1 MRKKIIILFI
11 GAIALFCRELP
22 QGYRYTL
29 SLGLAEEYSSEDSK
43 TIYDDWPKPIFSFG
57 IEKRRSPKTS
67 WTLEAEARPF
77 RIKRV
82 SCENLERGLDV
93 DITEYFFTYSY
104 KRLINI
110 SGINFYARGY
120 VGLAFTNFF
129 EKDTRIPPPSVAQ
142 DEYLNIGAHAG
153 IGMGVV
159 VLRPPW
165 EMNFEVFVR
174 WIATA
179 LPDGYGTNFFGAKL
193 GFSFR

>member
-1 MRKKIIILFI
+1 MRRKIIILFI

-57 IEKRRSPKTS
+57 IEKRHSPKSS
-67 WTLEAEARPF
+67 WTLEVEARPF

-120 VGLAFTNFF
+120 VGLAFTNIF
-129 EKDTRIPPPSVAQ
+129 EKDTLPSEHQ
-142 DEYLNIGAHAG
+142 RTLFHIGPQAG
-153 IGMGVV
+153 VGMGVV
-159 VLRPPW
+159 VLRAPW